1 MLNYSNILIRQ
12 CSQLDDI
19 TLTLPLVDMTRI
31 NTITIS
37 KQNITSTIYK
47 SLFISVKF

>member
-1 MLNYSNILIRQ
+1 MLNYNNILIRQ

-19 TLTLPLVDMTRI
+19 TLTLPLVDMARI

-37 KQNITSTIYK
+37 KTKYHKYN
-47 SLFISVKF
+47 L